1 MYKRQPLDPPI
12 EHQNPVEHP
21 LEQEPDQTPPDPHL
35 EHPDQVDDNRP
46 DPANDHAQAGPPIRV
61 RYPENVPV
69 MGTPP
74 PAPQPT
80 QDLPERDDNLTQND
94 PSLPR
99 TEAGDFSSSSDD
111 SDSSFKTVGQPS
123 PYTTRK
129 TELHTPD
136 AFPPVRRPLADYST
150 STSFQPDSVSTP
162 IVPTSTGAIPKT
174 HRYNTRI
181 GPRASASAGTT
192 PKVPRRN
199 TRGTVSADHT
209 PPPATRAQH
218 KRMGTDVPDP
228 SYLPTTVEHM
238 ARKQLAQT
246 AAEQAAAT
254 AADPFQPAPLPSSSR
269 LDTTQRYARFATST
283 AEWEARNLTR
293 LEALKYALAEKDKKR
308 KGNQKE

>member
-1 MYKRQPLDPPI
+1 
-12 EHQNPVEHP
+12 
-21 LEQEPDQTPPDPHL
+21 
-35 EHPDQVDDNRP
+35 
-46 DPANDHAQAGPPIRV
+46 
-61 RYPENVPV
+61 

-74 PAPQPT
+74 PAPQPDPDI
-80 QDLPERDDNLTQND
+80 QERDDHLIQDD

-99 TEAGDFSSSSDD
+99 TEAGDFSSSPDD

-129 TELHTPD
+129 AELHSPD
-136 AFPPVRRPLADYST
+136 AFPPTRRPIADYTT
-150 STSFQPDSVSTP
+150 STSFQPDSASTP
-162 IVPTSTGAIPKT
+162 IVPTNTGAIPKT

-209 PPPATRAQH
+209 PHPATRAQH

-238 ARKQLAQT
+238 ARKRLAQT
-246 AAEQAAAT
+246 AAEQAAAA
-254 AADPFQPAPLPSSSR
+254 AADPFQPAPLPSTSR
-269 LDTTQRYARFATST
+269 QAGLDTTQSYARFATST
-283 AEWEARNLTR
+283 AEWEARNMTR
-293 LEALKYALAEKDKKR
+293 LKALKHALAEKDKKR
-308 KGNQKE
+308 KGHQND

>member
-1 MYKRQPLDPPI
+1 MYKRQ
-12 EHQNPVEHP
+12 
-21 LEQEPDQTPPDPHL
+21 
-35 EHPDQVDDNRP
+35 
-46 DPANDHAQAGPPIRV
+46 
-61 RYPENVPV
+61 
-69 MGTPP
+69 
-74 PAPQPT
+74 
-80 QDLPERDDNLTQND
+80 
-94 PSLPR
+94 
-99 TEAGDFSSSSDD
+99 
-111 SDSSFKTVGQPS
+111 VGQPS

-209 PPPATRAQH
+209 PHPATRAQH
-218 KRMGTDVPDP
+218 KRMGTEVPDP

-246 AAEQAAAT
+246 AAEQAAAA
-254 AADPFQPAPLPSSSR
+254 AADSFQPAPIPSGSGHPGLQTHQQYS
-269 LDTTQRYARFATST
+269 RFATST
-283 AEWEARNLTR
+283 EEWTARHKTR
-293 LEALKYALAEKDKKR
+293 LEALQEALAAKDKKR
-308 KGNQKE
+308 RGERK